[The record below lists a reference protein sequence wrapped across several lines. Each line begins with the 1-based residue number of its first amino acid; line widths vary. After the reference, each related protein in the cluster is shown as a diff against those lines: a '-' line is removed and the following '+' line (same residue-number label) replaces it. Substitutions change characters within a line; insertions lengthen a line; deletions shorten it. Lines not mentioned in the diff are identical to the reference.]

1 MIHTCTVVKTTGGG
15 VGGVLEV
22 FEGVHGAVKN
32 LEGP

>member
-1 MIHTCTVVKTTGGG
+1 MIHTCIVVKTPDGG

-32 LEGP
+32 